1 MKILTERDVTAI
13 TRLKRDVAAVTRSST
28 AMSTLSEARRD
39 VEIITA
45 TTAVNSV
52 MQPEYR

>member
-1 MKILTERDVTAI
+1 MKILTERDVTTV
-13 TRLKRDVAAVTRSST
+13 TRSERDVATVTRSST
-28 AMSTLSEARRD
+28 AMSTLWEARRD
-39 VEIITA
+39 VEIVTA